1 MSAGPYDKAVEGFEA
16 LIEASA
22 NAVHAKPVRLIE
34 NSGHQMT
41 TGYRHTAML
50 EAEGFLRRDEGG
62 VFLQGAAA
70 QRTALNAFGFGRLAP
85 VIPPVLRRLREETQ
99 HTVFLAIQSG
109 VDVSMG
115 PYSIGRASRHIT
127 LKPHYRHETPHDFE
141 DGEFLEAALSTF
153 SGEAQNRLQTVLIR
167 VSENED
173 FTAVLG
179 FALNPGR
186 APDAALGQALVQ
198 ASRRILS

>member
-1 MSAGPYDKAVEGFEA
+1 MSVGPYDKAVEGFEA

-22 NAVHAKPVRLIE
+22 NAVYAKPVRLIE

-70 QRTALNAFGFGRLAP
+70 QRTALSGFGFGRLAP

-99 HTVFLAIQSG
+99 HTAFLAIHSG

-115 PYSIGRASRHIT
+115 PYSIGRASRHVSLET
-127 LKPHYRHETPHDFE
+127 RYRHETVHDFE
-141 DGEFLEAALSTF
+141 DSEPFEATLSTY
-153 SGEAQNRLQTVLIR
+153 SGEAQNRLQTLLIR
-167 VSENED
+167 VSEHED

-179 FALNPGR
+179 FAMNPGR
-186 APDAALGQALVQ
+186 APEAVLGQALAQ
-198 ASRRILS
+198 ASRQISS

>member
-16 LIEASA
+16 LIEAST
-22 NAVHAKPVRLIE
+22 NAIHAKPVRLIE

-70 QRTALNAFGFGRLAP
+70 QRTALSGFGFGRLAL
-85 VIPPVLRRLREETQ
+85 VIQPVLRRLREETQ
-99 HTVFLAIQSG
+99 HTAFLAIQSG

-115 PYSIGRASRHIT
+115 PYSIGRTSRHVT
-127 LKPHYRHETPHDFE
+127 LDPHYRYETPHDFE
-141 DGEFLEAALSTF
+141 DGKPLDAALSTY
-153 SGEAQNRLQTVLIR
+153 SGEAQNRLQTLLIR
-167 VSENED
+167 VSENAD

-186 APDAALGQALVQ
+186 PPEAALGQALAQ
-198 ASRRILS
+198 ASRQISL